1 MRVRVDRRFFHT
13 RTGIGLIVV
22 TVAVLLWALVAFLQP
37 LPSRHLSM
45 ATGPPGSSYAEAG
58 ERYREILARDGVKL
72 RLVPTNGAVEN
83 ARRLSDPGSGVSVGF
98 VQSGTVS
105 GSAGRDLES
114 LGTVFYE
121 VVWVF
126 CRCPGPPR
134 PLSERVGWRVSIGPE
149 GSADRPLAL
158 KLLALNGV
166 DVRQFQL
173 FAYSPA
179 QAGQALMEE
188 QLDAALILTGWSAPI
203 VQTLARDANISLV
216 SFPRADA
223 YVALNPNLSKLT
235 LPRGVADLAR
245 DRPPQDTLLIGSKAS
260 LAVRKDLHPALQ
272 YLLLQAALQVHS
284 NPGMFH
290 HAGEFPAA
298 EAIDLPLSEEARQI
312 YRAGPSFLQRSL
324 PFWLA
329 ELVQRLLILVVP
341 IVGIVY
347 PLWSI
352 VPRLYTWSMRR
363 RVSRFYGDLRSVE
376 LELRVAAPGQRR
388 GLIQRLDQ
396 LERRVLDLRVP
407 AVFDESTFNLRAHV
421 RALRLLAAGSDR
433 T

>member
-1 MRVRVDRRFFHT
+1 VRVRIDRRFFYT
-13 RTGIGLIVV
+13 RTGIGLIAV
-22 TVAVLLWALVAFLQP
+22 TAAVLLWALVAFLQP

-58 ERYREILARDGVKL
+58 ERYREILARDGVTL
-72 RLVPTNGAVEN
+72 RLVPTNGAVDN
-83 ARRLSDPGSGVSVGF
+83 VSRLSDSRSGISVGF
-98 VQSGTVS
+98 VQSGSVS
-105 GSAGRDLES
+105 ASAGRDLES

-134 PLSERVGWRVSIGPE
+134 PLSERAGWRISIGPE

-166 DVRQFQL
+166 DIRQFQL
-173 FAYSPA
+173 FSYSPA
-179 QAGQALMEE
+179 QAGQALLEE
-188 QLDAALILTGWSAPI
+188 RLDVALIVTGWSSPI
-203 VQTLARDANISLV
+203 VQSLARDANISLM

-223 YVALNPNLSKLT
+223 YVALNPNLSKLI
-235 LPRGVADLAR
+235 LPRGVADLVK
-245 DRPPQDTLLIGSKAS
+245 DRPPQDTILIASKAS

-272 YLLLQAALQVHS
+272 YLLLQAALEVHS

-298 EAIDLPLSEEARQI
+298 EAIDLPLSEPARQI

-329 ELVQRLLILVVP
+329 ELVQRVLILVVP

-347 PLWSI
+347 PLWTI

-363 RVSRFYGDLRSVE
+363 RVSRFYADLRIME
-376 LELRVAAPGQRR
+376 RELRVAAPAQRHR
-388 GLIQRLDQ
+388 LVQRLDQ
-396 LERRVLDLRVP
+396 LDRRVLDLRVP